1 MEPTHTN
8 ALLNEEYL
16 SKVNEV
22 VNFLSRKQDF
32 GLLFCT
38 SDNFRL
44 RKEVNKQVIAKLA
57 LKGIAIKDI
66 FVEDTEHFTPFS
78 DQFKA
83 HLQENKNLKGLILNN
98 LDYLIDTY
106 PDALYTFNQ
115 SRDILTKL
123 KIVLVIWIKQEDIA
137 RFATS
142 AQDIFSFRTISTIEF
157 PDIPFHQS
165 NERLESRFSENYQTN
180 EEYEKIKLNIGLYE
194 RQLKEAEESG
204 YPINRTIQE
213 LVIPLYASYIDYH
226 IFDKA
231 KELYLKY
238 ETKLQENNLGHLRL
252 KFDYLEE
259 NRFFQEAIEIGE
271 KIASIEI
278 KKEDHKQLAGTYDNI
293 ASVYKKL
300 GQFQKALDFNL
311 KTIEILQENFDNK
324 DSSLVTSYNNI
335 ASTYENLGQFQKA
348 LEFYLKAIE
357 IKEEISDYKDPTLAT
372 YYNNIAGTYYYLG
385 QFQKALKFYLKAIKI
400 QQEILDDKHPNI
412 ATSYNNIALTY
423 NNLEKFEK
431 ALESQLKAI
440 KIRQKILNDKHP
452 DIATSYNNIALTYN
466 DLGQFQKALEFQ
478 LKAINILQEIFDK
491 NHPNL
496 ANFYNNIAATY
507 FSLGQMKNAFDYS
520 KKAMAIM
527 EHPQNKDLPT
537 YQDIKKFFAFYKSK
551 MPKFVGKKP
560 GRNEPCHCGSGKK
573 YKKCHLKEDST
584 H

>member
-1 MEPTHTN
+1 METTHTN

-22 VNFLSRKQDF
+22 VNFLSRKRDF

-38 SDNFRL
+38 SDNFHL
-44 RKEVNKQVIAKLA
+44 RKEVNRQVIAKLE

-165 NERLESRFSENYQTN
+165 NERLESRFSENYQTK

-213 LVIPLYASYIDYH
+213 LVIPLYKSYQQYD

-231 KELYLKY
+231 KALYLKY
-238 ETKLQENNLGHLRL
+238 EDKLQETNFYHLVL
-252 KFDYLEE
+252 KFSYLKD
-259 NRFFQEAIEIGE
+259 NLFFHEAIEIGE
-271 KIASIEI
+271 RIVTIEI
-278 KKEDHKQLAGTYDNI
+278 ENKDYKLLPIIYNNI
-293 ASVYKKL
+293 ADVYEKL
-300 GQFQKALDFNL
+300 GQFQKSLEFNL
-311 KTIEILQENFDNK
+311 EAIRIQQYFFDDKHPN
-324 DSSLVTSYNNI
+324 LITSYNNI
-335 ASTYENLGQFQKA
+335 ALTYQNLGQFEKA
-348 LEFYLKAIE
+348 LEFNLR
-357 IKEEISDYKDPTLAT
+357 AT
-372 YYNNIAGTYYYLG
+372 
-385 QFQKALKFYLKAIKI
+385 KFRE
-400 QQEILDDKHPNI
+400 EILDDKHPNL

-423 NNLEKFEK
+423 YHLGQFQK
-431 ALESQLKAI
+431 ALEYHLKAI
-440 KIRQKILNDKHP
+440 KILKEVFDDKHSNL
-452 DIATSYNNIALTYN
+452 ANSYNNIALTYQKSEEFQKALDYQLKAIN
-466 DLGQFQKALEFQ
+466 IQQEIFDDKHHDLANSYNNIAFIYENIGQFQKALEYH
-478 LKAINILQEIFDK
+478 LKAIKIKEEILDNK
-491 NHPNL
+491 HSDL
-496 ANFYNNIAATY
+496 ATSYNNIAGTY
-507 FSLGQMKNAFDYS
+507 YSLEQIKSAFDYS

-527 EHPQNKDLPT
+527 KHRQNKNLLN
-537 YQDIKKFFAFYKSK
+537 YQDIKKWFDFYKSK